1 MGPGDSSYIHSPTSH
16 RVLGRAAE
24 CKVKK
29 KSGMTELE
37 PIHGTHS
44 AARSSFLKLKQKR
57 GISRS
62 QTSHV
67 TNIKVT
73 VKYLAA
79 SLSSDSTKE
88 LKSPGT
94 LELRAKAPGDDLH
107 LEQAG

>member
-1 MGPGDSSYIHSPTSH
+1 MGPGDSSCTHSPTSH
-16 RVLGRAAE
+16 RVLGGAAE
-24 CKVKK
+24 CNVKK
-29 KSGMTELE
+29 KSGVKELE

-44 AARSSFLKLKQKR
+44 VASSSFLKLKQKR
-57 GISRS
+57 GISLS

-79 SLSSDSTKE
+79 SLPSDSTKE

-94 LELRAKAPGDDLH
+94 LELRAKAPGDDVH
-107 LEQAG
+107 LERAG